1 MRRISLML
9 LLFVIMTT
17 MLAACTIGSS
27 DENLCDSN
35 GSLLQDDFSGEQDCG
50 WVQYNQG
57 GTVVTIEEG
66 VLQLSASQPGQV
78 YWTNPGRE
86 FSDVI
91 VSAQVRQVSGPD
103 DNAFGAICR
112 YQNEENFYIF
122 LISGDGYYMIGK
134 YESGNTQIQYLTGEG
149 EFVFSEIINQGVATN
164 QFRASCIGETLSLS
178 VNGIPLVSVNDS
190 TFVTGDVGLG
200 ASTFE
205 LGTAVVQFDDFR
217 VLAP

>member
-1 MRRISLML
+1 MRRISLIV
-9 LLFVIMTT
+9 LFFLSVTIV
-17 MLAACTIGSS
+17 LAACTVDNS
-27 DENLCDSN
+27 EELCDSN
-35 GSLLQDDFSGEQDCG
+35 GSLLQDDFSGEQECG
-50 WVQYNQG
+50 WVLYNQG
-57 GTVVTIEEG
+57 GTVVSIEEG

-86 FSDVI
+86 FTDVI
-91 VSAQVRQVSGPD
+91 ISAQARQVSGPN

-164 QFRASCIGETLSLS
+164 QVRASCIGDNLSLS
-178 VNGIPLVSVNDS
+178 VNGIPLVSVTDG
-190 TFVTGDVGLG
+190 TFATGDVGLG

-205 LGTAVVQFDDFR
+205 LGTAVVRFDDFR